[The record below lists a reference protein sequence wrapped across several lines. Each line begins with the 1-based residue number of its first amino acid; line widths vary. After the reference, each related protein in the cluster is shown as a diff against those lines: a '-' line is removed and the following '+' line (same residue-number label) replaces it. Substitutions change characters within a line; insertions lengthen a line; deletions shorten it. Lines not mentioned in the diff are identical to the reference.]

1 MAAIRSALKKA
12 GFADMVE
19 VGLGGD
25 MTAAYEALE
34 WIEARKEG
42 RIMTT
47 SCCPAFIS
55 MLRHHYPA
63 LYEKNKSSTVSPMVA
78 VSRYLKH
85 LDPDCI
91 TVFIG
96 PCIAKKGETL
106 NELIKDTPDYAMTYG
121 EIVAMLD
128 AKGVAIEP
136 VEESYQESSVFGKRF
151 ASSGGVAGAVM
162 EVMKELGEDTSD
174 IRLMTCAG
182 GEECKKAMTLL
193 KVGKLNVDF
202 VEGMICNGGCVGGPS
217 KHQAENVVLRDR
229 EDLLGKAD
237 DRRILENLKNYPMGE
252 FSMLRDGSIPEEIP
266 PFISR

>member
-1 MAAIRSALKKA
+1 M
-12 GFADMVE
+12 
-19 VGLGGD
+19 
-25 MTAAYEALE
+25 
-34 WIEARKEG
+34 
-42 RIMTT
+42 
-47 SCCPAFIS
+47 
-55 MLRHHYPA
+55 
-63 LYEKNKSSTVSPMVA
+63 
-78 VSRYLKH
+78 
-85 LDPDCI
+85 
-91 TVFIG
+91 
-96 PCIAKKGETL
+96 

-202 VEGMICNGGCVGGPS
+202 VEGMICNGKTSCCGTERICWARRMTGGFW
-217 KHQAENVVLRDR
+217 KT
-229 EDLLGKAD
+229 
-237 DRRILENLKNYPMGE
+237 
-252 FSMLRDGSIPEEIP
+252 
-266 PFISR
+266 

>member
-1 MAAIRSALKKA
+1 M
-12 GFADMVE
+12 
-19 VGLGGD
+19 
-25 MTAAYEALE
+25 
-34 WIEARKEG
+34 RK
-42 RIMTT
+42 T
-47 SCCPAFIS
+47 SPPRFLRWWRCPGIS
-55 MLRHHYPA
+55 
-63 LYEKNKSSTVSPMVA
+63 NT
-78 VSRYLKH
+78 
-85 LDPDCI
+85 
-91 TVFIG
+91 
-96 PCIAKKGETL
+96 
-106 NELIKDTPDYAMTYG
+106 
-121 EIVAMLD
+121 
-128 AKGVAIEP
+128 
-136 VEESYQESSVFGKRF
+136 YQESSVFGKRF